1 MLDSD
6 DDGYGINGV
15 GFKPTAAMANARSL
29 RRKQQVMAWRSRE
42 EKEERQRRAE
52 KRKRYAEQLERAA
65 LESGAAGK
73 KNVRF
78 AV

>member
-15 GFKPTAAMANARSL
+15 GFKPTPAMASARSL

-52 KRKRYAEQLERAA
+52 KRKRYAEKLEMAA
-65 LESGAAGK
+65 LDGGGGVK